1 MQKDI
6 SFNRA
11 NTLPLFDKLSKITN
25 IKTGARFS
33 VKEIEEIAEL
43 SSKINKLKKEK
54 DAVILAHYYCSP
66 KILFGVADF
75 CGDSYA
81 LAKKAK
87 EAKEQNIIFCGV
99 TFMAETAK
107 ILNPNK
113 KVILPPVTAGC
124 SLASGITAA
133 EVLALR
139 EKYPNAKVLCYINS
153 SAEVKAVCDTCV
165 TPSNVFKIVE
175 NTKQDQ
181 IIFVPDLYMAKNIEA
196 YLKNKGI
203 KKEIIAAGATCCVH
217 DKFTLEQL
225 NEVKNKYP
233 DAKII
238 SHPECLP
245 EVCASSDFV
254 GSTAGMLKF
263 VKEGSAKTFAVF
275 SEWGLIN
282 MLEAQNPEKTFLPC
296 GRICASMKRN
306 NLDNIENV
314 LKNLNGLEGITLN
327 ENLAQ
332 KAKQAIDNMFKEAEN
347 DR

>member
-1 MQKDI
+1 MQKDLY
-6 SFNRA
+6 SEVKNKY
-11 NTLPLFDKLSKITN
+11 LFDNLTKVTN
-25 IKTGARFS
+25 IKTGACFS
-33 VKEIEEIAEL
+33 LKEIKDIANQVT
-43 SSKINKLKKEK
+43 KINKLKQEN
-54 DAVILAHYYCSP
+54 DTLILAHYYCSP

-87 EAKEQNIIFCGV
+87 EAKQQNIIFCGV

-139 EKYPNAKVLCYINS
+139 KKYPNAKVLCYINS

-165 TPSNVFKIVE
+165 TSGNVFKIVE
-175 NTKQDQ
+175 NTKENQ

-196 YLKNKGI
+196 YLKHKDI

-225 NEVKNKYP
+225 REVKAKYSG
-233 DAKII
+233 AKII

-245 EVCASSDFV
+245 EVCANSDFV

-263 VKEGSAKTFAVF
+263 VKESTAKTFAVF

-282 MLEAQNPEKTFLPC
+282 ILEAQNPEKTFLPC

-314 LKNLNGLEGITLN
+314 LTNLKDLQGITLD

>member
-1 MQKDI
+1 MQKDNI
-6 SFNRA
+6 
-11 NTLPLFDKLSKITN
+11 TEDKTKYLFDSLTKVTN
-25 IKTGARFS
+25 IRTGACFS
-33 VKEIEEIAEL
+33 VEEIKDIAEQV
-43 SSKINKLKKEK
+43 SRINKLKKEN
-54 DAVILAHYYCSP
+54 DALILAHYYCSP

-81 LAKKAK
+81 LSKKAK

-124 SLASGITAA
+124 SLASGITAG

-139 EKYPNAKVLCYINS
+139 KKYPNAKVLCYINS

-165 TPSNVFKIVE
+165 TSGNVFKIVE

-225 NEVKNKYP
+225 KEVKAKYP

-245 EVCASSDFV
+245 EVCQNSDFV

-263 VKEGSAKTFAVF
+263 VKESNAETFAVF

-282 MLEAQNPEKTFLPC
+282 MLEAQNPGKTFLPY

-306 NLDNIENV
+306 NLDNIEDV
-314 LKNLNGLEGITLN
+314 LKNIKDVQEINLD
-327 ENLAQ
+327 ENLSK
-332 KAKQAIDNMFKEAEN
+332 KAKQAIDNMFKETEK
-347 DR
+347 

>member
-1 MQKDI
+1 MPLEDK
-6 SFNRA
+6 
-11 NTLPLFDKLSKITN
+11 TKYLFDSLTKVTN
-25 IKTGARFS
+25 IKTGTLFS
-33 VKEIEEIAEL
+33 VKEIEGIV
-43 SSKINKLKKEK
+43 SQISKINELKKEN
-54 DAVILAHYYCSP
+54 DALILAHYYCSP

-87 EAKEQNIIFCGV
+87 EATQQNIIFCGV

-113 KVILPPVTAGC
+113 KVILPPMTAGC

-133 EVLALR
+133 EVLELR
-139 EKYPNAKVLCYINS
+139 KKHPAAKVLCYINS

-165 TPSNVFKIVE
+165 TSGNVFKIVE
-175 NTKQDQ
+175 NTKQEQ

-203 KKEIIAAGATCCVH
+203 KKQIIAAGATCCVH
-217 DKFTLEQL
+217 DKFTLVQL
-225 NEVKNKYP
+225 KEVKAKYP

-245 EVCASSDFV
+245 EVCQNSDFV

-263 VKEGSAKTFAVF
+263 VKENNATTFAVF

-282 MLEAQNPEKTFLPC
+282 MLEAENPEKTFIPC

-306 NLDNIENV
+306 NLDNIEDV
-314 LKNLNGLEGITLN
+314 LNNLKDLQGITLN
-327 ENLAQ
+327 ETLAQ
-332 KAKQAIDNMFKEAEN
+332 KAKQAIDNMFKETEK
-347 DR
+347 

>member
-1 MQKDI
+1 MQKDMLLDDK
-6 SFNRA
+6 
-11 NTLPLFDKLSKITN
+11 TKCLFDNLTKVTDVR
-25 IKTGARFS
+25 TGTLFS
-33 VKEIEEIAEL
+33 VEQVKDIQNQIL
-43 SSKINKLKKEK
+43 KINKLKKEN
-54 DAVILAHYYCSP
+54 DALILAHYYCSP
-66 KILFGVADF
+66 KILFGIADF

-107 ILNPNK
+107 ILNPDK
-113 KVILPPVTAGC
+113 KVILPPMTAGC
-124 SLASGITAA
+124 SLANGITAD

-139 EKYPNAKVLCYINS
+139 KKYPNAKVLCYINS

-165 TPSNVFKIVE
+165 TSGNVFKIVE
-175 NTKQDQ
+175 NTKQNQ

-196 YLKNKGI
+196 YLKDKGI

-225 NEVKNKYP
+225 KEVKAKYP
-233 DAKII
+233 NAKII

-245 EVCASSDFV
+245 DVCANSDFV

-263 VKEGSAKTFAVF
+263 VKESDAKTFAVF

-282 MLEAQNPEKTFLPC
+282 MLEAQNPGKTFLPY

-314 LKNLNGLEGITLN
+314 LKNLNNLQGITLN
-327 ENLAQ
+327 KDLAK
-332 KAKQAIDNMFKEAEN
+332 KAKQAIDNMFKETEN

>member
-1 MQKDI
+1 MQKDNI
-6 SFNRA
+6 
-11 NTLPLFDKLSKITN
+11 TEDKTKYLFDSLTKVTN
-25 IKTGARFS
+25 IRTGACFS
-33 VKEIEEIAEL
+33 VEEIKDIAEQV
-43 SSKINKLKKEK
+43 SRINKLKKEN
-54 DAVILAHYYCSP
+54 DALILAHYYCSP

-81 LAKKAK
+81 LSKKAK

-124 SLASGITAA
+124 SLASGITAG

-139 EKYPNAKVLCYINS
+139 KKYPNAKVLCYINS

-165 TPSNVFKIVE
+165 TSGNVFKIVE

-181 IIFVPDLYMAKNIEA
+181 IIFVPDLYMAKNIET

-225 NEVKNKYP
+225 KEVKAKYP
-233 DAKII
+233 NAKII

-245 EVCASSDFV
+245 EVCQNSDFV

-263 VKEGSAKTFAVF
+263 VKESNAETFAVF

-282 MLEAQNPEKTFLPC
+282 MLEAQNPGKTFLPY

-306 NLDNIENV
+306 NLDNIEDV
-314 LKNLNGLEGITLN
+314 LKNIKDIQEINLD
-327 ENLAQ
+327 ENSSQ
-332 KAKQAIDNMFKEAEN
+332 KAKQAIDNMFKETEK
-347 DR
+347 

>member
-1 MQKDI
+1 MPKDI
-6 SFNRA
+6 LLNDK
-11 NTLPLFDKLSKITN
+11 TKYLFDNLTNVTN
-25 IKTGARFS
+25 IKTGTLFS
-33 VKEIEEIAEL
+33 LEEVKKIADQVTRINEL
-43 SSKINKLKKEK
+43 KREN
-54 DAVILAHYYCSP
+54 DALILAHYYCSP

-87 EAKEQNIIFCGV
+87 EATQQNIIFCGV

-113 KVILPPVTAGC
+113 KVILPPMTAGC
-124 SLASGITAA
+124 SLASGITAP

-139 EKYPNAKVLCYINS
+139 KQYPKAKVLCYINS

-165 TPSNVFKIVE
+165 TSGNVFKIVE

-203 KKEIIAAGATCCVH
+203 KKGIIAAGSTCCVH
-217 DKFTLEQL
+217 DKFTLTQL
-225 NEVKNKYP
+225 KEVKTKYP

-245 EVCASSDFV
+245 EVCQNSDFV

-263 VKEGSAKTFAVF
+263 VRESDAKTFAVF

-282 MLEAQNPEKTFLPC
+282 MLEAENPGKTFIPC

-306 NLDNIENV
+306 NLDNIEDV
-314 LKNLNGLEGITLN
+314 LKNLKNLQGMTLD
-327 ENLAQ
+327 ESLAQ
-332 KAKQAIDNMFKEAEN
+332 KAKQAIDNMFKETEK
-347 DR
+347 

>member
-1 MQKDI
+1 MQKDNI
-6 SFNRA
+6 
-11 NTLPLFDKLSKITN
+11 TEDKTKYLFDSLTKVTN
-25 IKTGARFS
+25 IRTGACFS
-33 VKEIEEIAEL
+33 VEEIKNIAEQV
-43 SSKINKLKKEK
+43 SRINKLKKEN
-54 DAVILAHYYCSP
+54 DALILAHYYCSP

-139 EKYPNAKVLCYINS
+139 KKYPNAKVLCYINS

-165 TPSNVFKIVE
+165 TSGNVFKIVE

-217 DKFTLEQL
+217 DKFTLTQL

-245 EVCASSDFV
+245 EVCQNSDFV

-263 VKEGSAKTFAVF
+263 VKESNARTFAVF

-282 MLEAQNPEKTFLPC
+282 MLEAQNPGKTFLPC

-306 NLDNIENV
+306 NLDNIEDV
-314 LKNLNGLEGITLN
+314 LKNIKDVQEINLD
-327 ENLAQ
+327 ENSSQ
-332 KAKQAIDNMFKEAEN
+332 KAKQAINNMFKETEK
-347 DR
+347 

>member
-1 MQKDI
+1 MQKNNI
-6 SFNRA
+6 SEEENKY
-11 NTLPLFDKLSKITN
+11 LFDNLTKVTN
-25 IKTGARFS
+25 ITTGTYFS
-33 VKEIEEIAEL
+33 LEEIQNIAQQVAR
-43 SSKINKLKKEK
+43 INKLKQEN
-54 DAVILAHYYCSP
+54 DTLILAHYYCSP

-87 EAKEQNIIFCGV
+87 EATQQNIIFCGV

-107 ILNPNK
+107 IINPNK

-124 SLASGITAA
+124 SLASGITAP

-139 EKYPNAKVLCYINS
+139 KKYPKAKVLCYINS

-165 TPSNVFKIVE
+165 TSGNVFKIVE
-175 NTKQDQ
+175 NTSQDQ

-217 DKFTLEQL
+217 DKFTLQQL
-225 NEVKNKYP
+225 NNVKTKYP

-245 EVCASSDFV
+245 EVCANSDFV

-263 VKEGSAKTFAVF
+263 VKESSAKTFAVF

-306 NLDNIENV
+306 NLDNIENT
-314 LKNLNGLEGITLN
+314 LKNIKDLQGVTLN
-327 ENLAQ
+327 EDLAQ
-332 KAKQAIDNMFKEAEN
+332 KAKQAIDNMFKETEN

>member
-1 MQKDI
+1 MQQNNP
-6 SFNRA
+6 FA
-11 NTLPLFDKLSKITN
+11 NQETECLFKELSKVTN
-25 IKTGARFS
+25 IKTGTRFTN
-33 VKEIEEIAEL
+33 EEINKIIPQIQ
-43 SSKINKLKKEK
+43 KINKLKKEK
-54 DAVILAHYYCSP
+54 DALILAHYYCSP

-81 LAKKAK
+81 LAKKAR
-87 EAKEQNIIFCGV
+87 EAKQQNIIFCGV

-107 ILNPNK
+107 ILNPTK
-113 KVILPPVTAGC
+113 KVILPPITAGC
-124 SLASGITAA
+124 SLANGITAD

-139 EKYPNAKVLCYINS
+139 KKYPNAKVLCYINS
-153 SAEVKAVCDTCV
+153 SAEVKAVSDTCV
-165 TPSNVFKIVE
+165 TSSNVFKIAE
-175 NTKQDQ
+175 RTKQDQ

-217 DKFTLEQL
+217 DKFTLTQL
-225 NEVKNKYP
+225 KEIKTKYP
-233 DAKII
+233 EAKII

-245 EVCASSDFV
+245 EICKNSDFV

-263 VKEGSAKTFAVF
+263 VKENQSKIFAVF

-282 MLEAQNPEKTFLPC
+282 MLEAQNPKKTFLPC

-314 LKNLNGLEGITLN
+314 LENLESLAGITVDKQ
-327 ENLAQ
+327 LAERAEQ
-332 KAKQAIDNMFKEAEN
+332 TINNMFKEAEK
-347 DR
+347 

>member
-1 MQKDI
+1 MQKNI
-6 SFNRA
+6 SSEDKNKY
-11 NTLPLFDKLSKITN
+11 LFDNLTKVTN
-25 IKTGARFS
+25 IKTGACFS
-33 VKEIEEIAEL
+33 LEEIKNIANQVT
-43 SSKINKLKKEK
+43 KINKLKQEN
-54 DAVILAHYYCSP
+54 DALILAHYYCSP
-66 KILFGVADF
+66 KILFGIADF

-87 EAKEQNIIFCGV
+87 EAKQQNIIFCGV

-113 KVILPPVTAGC
+113 KVILPPLTAGC
-124 SLASGITAA
+124 SLANGITAS
-133 EVLALR
+133 EVLELR
-139 EKYPNAKVLCYINS
+139 KKYPNAKVLCYINS

-165 TPSNVFKIVE
+165 TSSNVFKIVE
-175 NTKQDQ
+175 NTKQNQ

-196 YLKNKGI
+196 YLKHKGI

-225 NEVKNKYP
+225 REVKIKYP
-233 DAKII
+233 EAKII

-245 EVCASSDFV
+245 EVCSNSDFV

-263 VKEGSAKTFAVF
+263 VKESKAQIFAVF

-314 LKNLNGLEGITLN
+314 LKNIKDLQGITL
-327 ENLAQ
+327 EKNLAK
-332 KAKQAIDNMFKEAEN
+332 KAKQAIDNMFKETEN

>member
-6 SFNRA
+6 SLDA
-11 NTLPLFDKLSKITN
+11 KTKYLFDNLSKVTN
-25 IKTGARFS
+25 ITTGAWFS
-33 VKEIEEIAEL
+33 LEEINNIADQVV
-43 SSKINKLKKEK
+43 KINKLKKEH
-54 DAVILAHYYCSP
+54 DALILAHYYCSP

-87 EAKEQNIIFCGV
+87 EATQQNIIFCGV

-133 EVLALR
+133 EVLELR
-139 EKYPNAKVLCYINS
+139 KKYPNAKVLCYINS

-165 TPSNVFKIVE
+165 TSSNVFKIVE
-175 NTKQDQ
+175 NTIQDQ

-217 DKFTLEQL
+217 DKFTLAQL
-225 NEVKNKYP
+225 NEVKTKYP
-233 DAKII
+233 EAKII

-245 EVCASSDFV
+245 EVCANSDFV

-263 VKEGSAKTFAVF
+263 VKESDAKTFAVF

-314 LKNLNGLEGITLN
+314 LTNIKDLQGVILDEI
-327 ENLAQ
+327 LAQ
-332 KAKQAIDNMFKEAEN
+332 KAQQAIDNMFKETEN

>member
-1 MQKDI
+1 MLKDMFSDTKI
-6 SFNRA
+6 KY
-11 NTLPLFDKLSKITN
+11 LFDNLTKVTN
-25 IKTGARFS
+25 IKTGALFT
-33 VKEIEEIAEL
+33 EEEIKNIADQV
-43 SSKINKLKKEK
+43 SKINKLKQEN
-54 DAVILAHYYCSP
+54 DALILAHYYCSP
-66 KILFGVADF
+66 KILFGVSDF

-124 SLASGITAA
+124 SLASGITAT
-133 EVLALR
+133 EVLELR
-139 EKYPNAKVLCYINS
+139 KKYPKAKVLCYINS

-165 TPSNVFKIVE
+165 TSGNVFKIVE

-196 YLKNKGI
+196 YLKHKGI
-203 KKEIIAAGATCCVH
+203 NKQIIAAGATCCVH

-225 NEVKNKYP
+225 KEVKTKYP

-245 EVCASSDFV
+245 EVCENSDFV

-263 VKEGSAKTFAVF
+263 VKESKAETFAVF

-282 MLEAQNPEKTFLPC
+282 MLEAQNPGKTFLPC

-314 LKNLNGLEGITLN
+314 LNNLNGLEGITLN
-327 ENLAQ
+327 ENLVQ
-332 KAKQAIDNMFKEAEN
+332 KAKQAIDNMFKETEN